1 MKTRVL
7 IGEGQALEQ
16 AHRTAQAC
24 GLDHVVVALESPDRY
39 NFDLGALHAS
49 HAAAT
54 TDVFVAMDER
64 AVNQSRHKLL
74 ADVRLAGFGSIDL
87 VWPQAHVD
95 AGVRL
100 LGNVHVGPGCNLA
113 FGSTIGPGAWLER
126 QVIVEQDVRIGACVT
141 VHAGVHLSR
150 DTQIGQGSTL
160 GGGSMT
166 RSGTKIGRH
175 CEWLLPGMLPHVL
188 PDRSFYDALM
198 PQGARILTQGR

>member
-1 MKTRVL
+1 MKVLVL
-7 IGEGQALEQ
+7 IGEGRALEQ
-16 AHRTAQAC
+16 AQRTAQAC

-49 HAAAT
+49 HPTAT
-54 TDVFVAMDER
+54 TDVFVALDER

-74 ADVRLAGFGSIDL
+74 ADVRLAGYGSINL

-100 LGNVHVGPGCNLA
+100 LGNVHIGPGCNIA
-113 FGSTIGPGAWLER
+113 ADSSIGPGAWLER
-126 QVIVEQDVRIGACVT
+126 QVIVEQEARIGACVT
-141 VHAGVHLSR
+141 LHAGVHLGR

-166 RSGTKIGRH
+166 RSGARIGRH
-175 CEWLLPGMLPHVL
+175 CEWLLPGTVPDVL
-188 PDRSFYDALM
+188 PDRCFYDALM
-198 PQGARILTQGR
+198 PGGARILR